1 MNEGHHKRVAK
12 TFLFYFRKDRIKV
25 CPLKEGKLA
34 LVSSNNYRFISFN
47 SGIVVYSDRD
57 DRDFTSL
64 QKDGIYA
71 WPTDFADCKVVQD
84 LLCIAGGD
92 DISFK
97 AAEIEVLGVE
107 IDPNF
112 KVEQMKVEEIKTDL
126 EKVEEE

>member
-71 WPTDFADCKVVQD
+71 WPTDFADCKVV
-84 LLCIAGGD
+84 
-92 DISFK
+92 
-97 AAEIEVLGVE
+97 
-107 IDPNF
+107 
-112 KVEQMKVEEIKTDL
+112 
-126 EKVEEE
+126 